1 MGVAEVVVLDSLSE
15 DDYITVKGYEDAI
28 NRITGDSQSGHRGDL
43 TTAVNVGITEDE
55 LIELSESKAATEGKL
70 NQYFWDINGKR
81 VFADELENIEVEI
94 AEKMLYLPDENM
106 TAVAT
111 IIDGTTKTYVPIF
124 NPTKQVVVSDQ
135 PLIIKNADE
144 QFDVVLAGGDS
155 TYAGVTTQNNIDQLT
170 QARNIYYQLTS
181 TATGMTTVEDDW
193 GEVIEVKDF
202 SNIGSIIYTDAN
214 GVSQTIS
221 NPSTEFGLYTIDE
234 NNMYP
239 ANKQDYK
246 AIRQQ
251 IADLFPNVNVISGE
265 TMAAYLSTSKNGKG
279 MVILNGTAFYIE
291 P

>member
-1 MGVAEVVVLDSLSE
+1 
-15 DDYITVKGYEDAI
+15 
-28 NRITGDSQSGHRGDL
+28 
-43 TTAVNVGITEDE
+43 
-55 LIELSESKAATEGKL
+55 
-70 NQYFWDINGKR
+70 
-81 VFADELENIEVEI
+81 
-94 AEKMLYLPDENM
+94 
-106 TAVAT
+106 
-111 IIDGTTKTYVPIF
+111 
-124 NPTKQVVVSDQ
+124 
-135 PLIIKNADE
+135 
-144 QFDVVLAGGDS
+144 VLAGGDS

-170 QARNIYYQLTS
+170 QARNLYYQLTS
-181 TATGMTTVEDDW
+181 TDSGDMTTVEDDW
-193 GEVIEVKDF
+193 GVDINVKDF
-202 SNIGSIIYTDAN
+202 SNISPITYVDAN
-214 GVSQTIS
+214 GVTQTIN